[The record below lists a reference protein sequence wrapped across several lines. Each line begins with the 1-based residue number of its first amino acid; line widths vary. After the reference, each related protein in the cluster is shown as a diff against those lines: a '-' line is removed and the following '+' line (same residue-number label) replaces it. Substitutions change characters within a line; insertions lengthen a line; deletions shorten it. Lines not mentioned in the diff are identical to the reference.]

1 LIKEFT
7 VQYLDDLQDTLR
19 NIDLGNVE
27 RIVNA
32 ILTAYE
38 KDRQIFIMGNGGSG
52 STASHF
58 ACDINKGVSFG
69 LVKRFKVISLSD
81 NIPTMLAYANDSSY
95 DDIFV
100 EQLKNFLNP
109 GDVVIGI
116 SGSGNSINVIR
127 AIQYANE
134 RGNDTIAFTGFD
146 GGEIAKISKTSFVV
160 PVNDMQKVEDG
171 HLILAHVI
179 MQILE
184 KKLRS

>member
-1 LIKEFT
+1 MIKELT

-19 NIDLGNVE
+19 HIDLENVE
-27 RIVNA
+27 RIVNT
-32 ILTAYE
+32 ILAAYE
-38 KDRQIFIMGNGGSG
+38 NEKQIFIMGNGGSG

-58 ACDINKGVSFG
+58 ACDINKGVTFG
-69 LVKRFKVISLSD
+69 LEKRFKVISLSD

-116 SGSGNSINVIR
+116 SGSGNSRNVIR

-134 RGNDTIAFTGFD
+134 KGIETIAFTGFD
-146 GGEIAKISKTSFVV
+146 GGEIAKIAKSSFVV

-171 HLILAHVI
+171 HLILAHII
-179 MQILE
+179 MQILV

>member
-1 LIKEFT
+1 MIKELT

-19 NIDLGNVE
+19 NIDLQNVE

-32 ILTAYE
+32 ILAAYE
-38 KDRQIFIMGNGGSG
+38 NEKQIFIMGNGGSG

-58 ACDINKGVSFG
+58 ACDINKGVTFG
-69 LVKRFKVISLSD
+69 LEKRFKVISLSD

-95 DDIFV
+95 DDIFI

-134 RGNDTIAFTGFD
+134 KGIETIAFTGFD
-146 GGEIAKISKTSFVV
+146 GGEIAKIAKTSFVV

-171 HLILAHVI
+171 HLILAHII
-179 MQILE
+179 MQILV